1 MVSFLFSWVL
11 YNDIMIHELYHKL
24 CLSCDIYNRYIDI
37 KFNPT
42 RVEGGVSH
50 TGVVARYS
58 QIATRTR
65 VLLVSW

>member
-24 CLSCDIYNRYIDI
+24 CLSCDIYTIDIYIDI

-50 TGVVARYS
+50 TAVRGRAS
-58 QIATRTR
+58 
-65 VLLVSW
+65 S

>member
-50 TGVVARYS
+50 TGAVVARYS
-58 QIATRTR
+58 YEDARPP
-65 VLLVSW
+65 LVSW

>member
-24 CLSCDIYNRYIDI
+24 CLSCDIYTIDIYRYI

-42 RVEGGVSH
+42 RVKGGVSH
-50 TGVVARYS
+50 TDARP
-58 QIATRTR
+58 RK
-65 VLLVSW
+65 LVSA